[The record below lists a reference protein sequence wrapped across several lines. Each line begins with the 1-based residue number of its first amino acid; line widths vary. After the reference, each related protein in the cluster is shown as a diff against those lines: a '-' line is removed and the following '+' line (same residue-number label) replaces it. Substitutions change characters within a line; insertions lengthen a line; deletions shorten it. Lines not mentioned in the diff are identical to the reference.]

1 MTRENEA
8 LLHERVAA
16 VNQALYS
23 MFCEPECAGN
33 VRLHESLRYSLA
45 GGGKRLRPVLLLAF
59 AELGGV
65 SQEDAMDFACAIE
78 LIHTY
83 SLIHDDLPC
92 MDNSDVRRG
101 RPASHCVFGEAGAVL
116 AGDGLLNAAFE
127 RMLSANPTI
136 PAANRLAASSELA
149 NAAGRLGMIA
159 GQWIDLAN
167 ESTNSTQDVEALTRL
182 CLLKTGAIIRGACL
196 AGLRLGGVTDDK
208 QLEAAASYANAL
220 GLAFQIRDDVLD
232 VTGDAAQLGKNTGRD
247 AGNGKTTFATLLG
260 PDGCAAEI
268 RRLTDQA
275 VQALRAFEQ
284 PSFLIEL
291 AESLVAR
298 EK

>member
-1 MTRENEA
+1 MTEENKV
-8 LLHERVAA
+8 LLNKRITA
-16 VNQALYS
+16 VNQALYA
-23 MFCEPECAGN
+23 MFHESECAEH
-33 VRLHESLRYSLA
+33 VRLHESLRYSLE

-65 SQEDAMDFACAIE
+65 SQDDAMDFACAIE

-127 RMLSANPTI
+127 RMLSACSTI
-136 PAANRLAASSELA
+136 SAANRLAAASELA
-149 NAAGRLGMIA
+149 ESAGRFGMIA

-167 ESTNSTQDVEALTRL
+167 EATGSVQDLAALTRL

-196 AGLRLGGVTDDK
+196 AGLRLGGVTDSK
-208 QLEAAASYANAL
+208 QLEAAADYANAL

-232 VTGDAAQLGKNTGRD
+232 VTGDTARLGKNTGKD
-247 AGNGKTTFATLLG
+247 ACNGKTTFVTLLG
-260 PDGCAAEI
+260 LDGCAAEI

-275 VQALRAFEQ
+275 VRALKVFEHT
-284 PSFLIEL
+284 SFLTEL

-298 EK
+298 EQ